1 MNVPGVPPH
10 RKVDAPSDADFFKAI
25 YDNTPG
31 KKQERETVLG
41 LAAVYLARKALKKRG
56 NKKS

>member
-10 RKVDAPSDADFFKAI
+10 RKVDAPSDADFFQAI
-25 YDNTPG
+25 YDNVPG

-41 LAAVYLARKALKKRG
+41 VAAIYLAGKALKKRG
-56 NKKS
+56 IKKS

>member
-25 YDNTPG
+25 YDNLPG
-31 KKQERETVLG
+31 KKQERGTVLG
-41 LAAVYLARKALKKRG
+41 IAAIYLAGKALKKRG

>member
-10 RKVDAPSDADFFKAI
+10 RKVDAPSDAEFFKAI
-25 YDNTPG
+25 ADNVSG

-41 LAAVYLARKALKKRG
+41 LAAIYVAGKALKKRG
-56 NKKS
+56 TKRS